1 MTKVKS
7 DLLIDIDI
15 VEKCIKGRIFRAFH
29 WYVNASNKYMKDY
42 DKDLCVWTI
51 SQKLRLVGFK
61 WVENTYQ
68 FNKDCIENWNEDID
82 EAYFV
87 EVDDQYLE
95 ESHEHYNDLS
105 FLPERMKIKKVE
117 KLIINLHDKKD
128 YTH

>member
-15 VEKCIKGRIFRAFH
+15 VEKCIKGRIFHAFH

-117 KLIINLHDKKD
+117 KLIINLPDKKD